1 MAQKRFGSDT
11 TLLYSKLVGFFMNK
25 EDLSVTVEEI
35 RAFKKEML
43 LMHGV
48 LASDLVE
55 EHTEVKEVS
64 DMFVSKGLDS
74 VWVNNILASTVGSEF
89 EKDREMLISYVLD
102 EIESKI
108 VTKTSEDT
116 LNGKIH
122 ILIGQTGVGKTSLI
136 GKLGARYRYLLE
148 KSHKVAFCN
157 DDRHKVGTTEQL
169 LAYADAMEI
178 PFIELRDIITMDD
191 FDVIFID
198 TAGTSGKSLD
208 ELKSLLEELDGIS
221 NYKIEISLVL
231 SATAK
236 KRDMSLLADAFDG
249 FPIDSFIFTK
259 LDETDDIS
267 DVICFLM
274 HYDKPISY
282 ISKGQ
287 EIPEDVIIASNEYL
301 LEKFMQER

>member
-1 MAQKRFGSDT
+1 
-11 TLLYSKLVGFFMNK
+11 MNE
-25 EDLSVTVEEI
+25 EDLTVTVEEI
-35 RAFKKEML
+35 RAFRKEML

-48 LASDLVE
+48 LASDLID
-55 EHTEVKEVS
+55 EHIIVKEVS
-64 DMFVSKGLDS
+64 DLFISKGLDK
-74 VWVNNILASTVGSEF
+74 VWVNNILASTIDSLF

-102 EIESKI
+102 EIESQIIIKN
-108 VTKTSEDT
+108 SEND
-116 LNGKIH
+116 LNKKIH

-136 GKLGARYRYLLE
+136 GKLGARYHYFSD
-148 KSHKVAFCN
+148 KTHKVAFCN

-169 LAYADAMEI
+169 SAYADAMEI
-178 PFIELRDIITMDD
+178 PFIELQDIITIDD

-198 TAGTSGKSLD
+198 TAGTRGESLD
-208 ELKSLLEELDGIS
+208 ELRELLSELEGIS
-221 NYKIEISLVL
+221 EYKIEISLVL

-236 KRDMSLLADAFDG
+236 KRDMSLLVDAFNG
-249 FPIDSFIFTK
+249 FPIDNYMFTK

-301 LEKFMQER
+301 LKKFMQER